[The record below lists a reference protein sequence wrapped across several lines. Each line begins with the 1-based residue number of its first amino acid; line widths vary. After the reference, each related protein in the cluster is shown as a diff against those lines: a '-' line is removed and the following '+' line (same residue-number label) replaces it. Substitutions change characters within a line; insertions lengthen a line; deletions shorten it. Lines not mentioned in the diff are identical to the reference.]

1 MTRELFAAAL
11 HAQLSDR
18 VLRDLTL
25 SDAFAQA
32 HSAADIVACLE
43 PLVPDEKR
51 LALSRLPLDREAEA
65 LAETFDRK
73 GIRVVLASSEEYPPT
88 LRGMKRPPPV
98 LYAQGD
104 PAVMQKAGFGICGS
118 RKASGRGIEIA
129 GWFGAEVARLGVPEV
144 SGYAKGVDTAAHLS
158 ALEAGGATVA
168 VLAEG
173 IFHFRRKREFAGL
186 PGVVERMVVVSEFPP
201 SRQWSAHGAMQR
213 NATIC
218 GLSDAMVVV
227 EAQAT
232 GGTLNAGLECL
243 KQSKPLF
250 VAQFGED
257 VGTPAPEGNL
267 ELIKRGGIPVNSP
280 SELAERL
287 NGVKERR
294 AAEATPPVRQ
304 LELSVSS

>member
-1 MTRELFAAAL
+1 MTKELFAAAL
-11 HAQLSDR
+11 HAHLSDR
-18 VLRDLTL
+18 VLRDLVL

-43 PLVPDEKR
+43 PLVSDEKR
-51 LALSRLPLDREAEA
+51 LALSHLPLDLEAEA
-65 LAETFDRK
+65 LGETFDRK
-73 GIRVVLASSEEYPPT
+73 GIRVVLASSEEYPPA

-118 RKASGRGIEIA
+118 RKASDRGIQIA
-129 GWFGAEVARLGVPEV
+129 GWFGAEVAKLGAPEV
-144 SGYAKGVDTAAHLS
+144 SGYARGVDTAAHLG
-158 ALEAGGATVA
+158 ALQEGGTTVV

-173 IFHFRRKREFAGL
+173 ILRFRMKKDFAYL
-186 PGVVERMVVVSEFPP
+186 PEAASRMLVISEFHPARP
-201 SRQWSAHGAMQR
+201 WSAHAAMQR

-232 GGTLNAGLECL
+232 GGTLNAGMECL
-243 KQSKPLF
+243 AQGKPLF
-250 VAQFGED
+250 VAQFGGD
-257 VGTPAPEGNL
+257 GGTPTPEGNL
-267 ELIKRGGIPVNSP
+267 ELIKRGGIPVARH
-280 SELAERL
+280 SELSERL

-294 AAEATPPVRQ
+294 AVEGTPPVRQ